1 MVPDLIGELRR
12 RIEELE
18 LVIQD
23 IKRQNEQLRE
33 TQRETHDETIVD
45 DHGHSH
51 GRDVLPP
58 HGLRRADHVTGAG
71 EFIKH
76 RHRDF

>member
-1 MVPDLIGELRR
+1 MVPDLVGDLRR

-23 IKRQNEQLRE
+23 IKRQNEQLHE

-45 DHGHSH
+45 DDGHRH
-51 GRDVLPP
+51 RGDVLPTNGP
-58 HGLRRADHVTGAG
+58 R
-71 EFIKH
+71 
-76 RHRDF
+76 

>member
-1 MVPDLIGELRR
+1 MVPDLVGDLRR

-33 TQRETHDETIVD
+33 TQRKPHDETIVD
-45 DHGHSH
+45 DHGH
-51 GRDVLPP
+51 
-58 HGLRRADHVTGAG
+58 
-71 EFIKH
+71 
-76 RHRDF
+76 RHRGDVFPANGPR